1 MANKNFIKSVYDQA
15 GGKPRSVEWY
25 RKKIREF
32 TLPSSG
38 QLVREGKRTK
48 RPTPGVLNM
57 FFYDPKTKGKLPY
70 YDTFPLVLPIEEY
83 NNGFLGLNFHYLSI
97 PLRVKL
103 LDKMMDYAGENEIN
117 ETTRLRVDYR
127 NLKNINL
134 VKPTL
139 KRYLTNHLRS
149 DFRRITADEFL
160 VAALLPVQQFKKASD
175 RKVYAD
181 SRSMI

>member
-1 MANKNFIKSVYDQA
+1 MANKNFIKEVYRQA
-15 GGKPRSVEWY
+15 GGKPRSVDWY
-25 RKKIREF
+25 RDKIREF
-32 TLPSSG
+32 TLPSSA

-48 RPTPGVLNM
+48 RPTVGVLNM

-103 LDKMMDYAGENEIN
+103 LDRMMDYAGGDIN
-117 ETTRLRVDYR
+117 ERTRLNVDYSG
-127 NLKNINL
+127 LKRVPLI
-134 VKPTL
+134 KPTL
-139 KRYLTNHLRS
+139 KRYLTNNLRS
-149 DFRRITADEFL
+149 DFRRIPADEFL
-160 VAALLPVQQFKKASD
+160 VASLLPVQQFKKASD